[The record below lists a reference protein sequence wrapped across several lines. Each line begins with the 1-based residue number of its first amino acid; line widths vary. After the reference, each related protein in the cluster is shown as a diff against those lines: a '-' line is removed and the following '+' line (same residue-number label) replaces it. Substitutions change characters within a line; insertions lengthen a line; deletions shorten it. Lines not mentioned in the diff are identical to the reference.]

1 MFTEPPRGIRLPDR
15 LANDLKRLDV
25 LTPDVDEGGARL
37 DRHTRDHD
45 SFEHHVRVAFHYLP
59 ILKGSRLALVR
70 VDGEVARPAV
80 IRRHERPFEPSTEA
94 GSATAAKS
102 RIAHERDEFFRRH
115 LSRPD
120 DGLVTTRSFVFVE
133 RKPPLAV
140 GREQ

>member
-37 DRHTRDHD
+37 DCHTRDHD

-59 ILKGSRLALVR
+59 ILEGSRLALVR

-80 IRRHERPFEPSTEA
+80 VRRHERPFEPGAEA
-94 GSATAAKS
+94 SAATAAKP
-102 RIAHERDEFFRRH
+102 RVAHERDEFFRRH
-115 LSRPD
+115 LSRLD
-120 DGLVTTRSFVFVE
+120 DGLVTSRILVFGE
-133 RKPPLAV
+133 RK
-140 GREQ
+140 